1 MFPPQ
6 IKIDDHMI
14 GFRKV
19 RIHSQHTIAWPL
31 AVLQVN
37 DTSDMHIMNKSK

>member
-1 MFPPQ
+1 M
-6 IKIDDHMI
+6 DGHMI

-19 RIHSQHTIAWPL
+19 RIHSPHTIAGPL

-37 DTSDMHIMNKSK
+37 DTSDMHSKQVQGMDTWMR